1 MGIKRNKIYAAM
13 IGLLAAVA
21 PTSAWANKNAEVS
34 RSLEIY
40 STLLRELDMF
50 YVDSFSVEKTVETGI
65 DAMLN
70 KIDPYTMY
78 IPEREMEDLK
88 FMTTGVYAGVGSV
101 ISQRDSLVIIQE
113 VYEDSPSHKYGLKA
127 GDILVSVDGENV
139 VGSTTSDVSKKLRG
153 VAGTPV
159 KVVVKRG
166 EAQREITLNIVRDNI
181 TVSSLPIAKNIG
193 NNVGYI
199 LLTGFTTGTAD
210 LFKTELKKLKQSGIN
225 SLIIDLRSNPGGILS
240 EAVDIVGCFVEKGTK
255 VVYTK
260 SKVKEWDET
269 FSTTKDPVDLDIP
282 IVVMV
287 NSESASAAEIV
298 SGALQ
303 DLDRAVIMGE
313 RTFGKGLVQTSRNL
327 PFGGSLKLTIS
338 KYHIPSGRCIQ
349 AIDYARTRENGKKFV
364 IPDSLT
370 HEFTTKNGRIVKDG
384 CGVMPDTV
392 YSGDSVPAPIVYH
405 LYSKNIIFDYC
416 TKWADS
422 HPTIP
427 AVADFVFTDWQD
439 FKDFVVKKDFSY
451 KTEKE
456 KLFDALVE
464 RAKKDS
470 TYEAAKP
477 QYDALQMALFRCQDE
492 ELDKNKSEIIQL
504 ISTDLA
510 QRYYYQKGAA
520 EESLKYCKETKT
532 AVGIL
537 RDRKAYNA
545 ILTNVKSSKK

>member
-1 MGIKRNKIYAAM
+1 MGLKRNIYAAM
-13 IGLLAAVA
+13 VGLLAAVS
-21 PTSAWANKNAEVS
+21 PTSVLANKNAEVS
-34 RSLEIY
+34 RNLEIY

-50 YVDSFSVEKTVETGI
+50 YVDTFSVEKTVETGI

-78 IPEREMEDLK
+78 IPEREIDDLK
-88 FMTTGVYAGVGSV
+88 FMTTGTYAGVGSV

-113 VYEDSPSHKYGLKA
+113 VYENSPSHRYGLKA
-127 GDILVSVDGENV
+127 GDVILSVDGEKA

-153 VAGTPV
+153 VAGTSV
-159 KVVVKRG
+159 KVVVKRADK
-166 EAQREITLNIVRDNI
+166 EVTLNIVRDNI
-181 TVSSLPIAKNIG
+181 TISSVNLAKNIG
-193 NNVGYI
+193 DNIGYI
-199 LLTGFTTGTAD
+199 HLTGFTTGTAD
-210 LFKTELKKLKQSGIN
+210 QFKTELKRLKQSGIKG
-225 SLIIDLRSNPGGILS
+225 LIIDLRSNPGGILS

-287 NSESASAAEIV
+287 NGESASAAEIV

-303 DLDRAVIMGE
+303 DLDRAVILGE
-313 RTFGKGLVQTSRNL
+313 RTYGKGLVQTSRSL

-349 AIDYARTRENGKKFV
+349 AIDYARTREQGKKFV

-370 HEFTTKNGRIVKDG
+370 HEFKTKKGRIVKDG

-392 YSGDSVPAPIVYH
+392 YTGDSIPAQIVYQ
-405 LYSKNIIFDYC
+405 LFVKNIIFDYC
-416 TKWADS
+416 TKWAS
-422 HPTIP
+422 EHPTIP
-427 AVADFVFTDWQD
+427 SVSEFKFTDWQD
-439 FKDFVVKKDFSY
+439 FKNFVVSKDFSY
-451 KTEKE
+451 KTDKE

-464 RAKKDS
+464 KAKKDS
-470 TYEAAKP
+470 TYEAAKQ

-492 ELDKNKSEIIQL
+492 ELDNNKEEIIRL

-510 QRYYYQKGAA
+510 QRYYFQKGAS
-520 EESLKYCKETKT
+520 EENLKYDKETKR
-532 AVGIL
+532 ASDIL
-537 RDRKAYNA
+537 RDRKAYDS
-545 ILTNVKSSKK
+545 ILSTSKKSSK

>member
-21 PTSAWANKNAEVS
+21 PTSVMANKNAEVS
-34 RSLEIY
+34 RNLEIY

-50 YVDSFSVEKTVETGI
+50 YVDTFSVEKTVETGI
-65 DAMLN
+65 NAMLN

-78 IPEREMEDLK
+78 IPEREMDDLK
-88 FMTTGVYAGVGSV
+88 FMTTGTYAGVGSV
-101 ISQRDSLVIIQE
+101 ISQRDSLVMIQE
-113 VYEDSPSHKYGLKA
+113 VYENSPSHKYGLKA
-127 GDILVSVDGENV
+127 GDVLLRVDGEKV
-139 VGSTTSDVSKKLRG
+139 IGSTTSDVSKKLRG
-153 VAGTPV
+153 VAGTSV

-166 EAQREITLNIVRDNI
+166 DKEVTLNIVRDNI
-181 TVSSLPIAKNIG
+181 TISSLNLAKNIG
-193 NNVGYI
+193 DNIGYI
-199 LLTGFTTGTAD
+199 HLTGFTTGTAD
-210 LFKTELKKLKQSGIN
+210 LFKTELKKLKQSGIQG
-225 SLIIDLRSNPGGILS
+225 LIIDLRSNPGGILS

-260 SKVKEWDET
+260 SKIKEWDET
-269 FSTTKDPVDLDIP
+269 FSTTKDPVDLDMP

-287 NSESASAAEIV
+287 NGESASAAEIV

-303 DLDRAVIMGE
+303 DLDRAVILGE
-313 RTFGKGLVQTSRNL
+313 RTYGKGLVQTSRSL

-370 HEFTTKNGRIVKDG
+370 HEFKTKNGRIVKDG

-392 YSGDSVPAPIVYH
+392 YTGDSVPAQIVYQ
-405 LYSKNIIFDYC
+405 LYVKNIIFDYC
-416 TKWADS
+416 TKWAAE

-427 AVADFVFTDWQD
+427 SVSEFKFTDWQD
-439 FKDFVVKKDFSY
+439 FKNFVVSKDFSY
-451 KTEKE
+451 KTDKE

-464 RAKKDS
+464 KAKKDS
-470 TYEAAKP
+470 TYEAAKQ

-492 ELDKNKSEIIQL
+492 ELDKNKDEIIQL

-510 QRYYYQKGAA
+510 QRYYFQKGAS
-520 EESLKYCKETKT
+520 EENLKYDKETKR
-532 AVGIL
+532 ASDIL
-537 RDRKAYNA
+537 RNKNVYNA
-545 ILTNVKSSKK
+545 ILSTSKKSDK

>member
-1 MGIKRNKIYAAM
+1 M

-21 PTSAWANKNAEVS
+21 PTSVLANKNAEVS
-34 RSLEIY
+34 RNLEIY

-50 YVDSFSVEKTVETGI
+50 YVDTFSIEKTVETGI

-78 IPEREMEDLK
+78 IPEREMDDLK
-88 FMTTGVYAGVGSV
+88 FMTTGTYAGVGSV
-101 ISQRDSLVIIQE
+101 ISQRDSFVMIQE
-113 VYEDSPSHKYGLKA
+113 VYENSPSHKYGLKA
-127 GDILVSVDGENV
+127 GDVLLSVDGEKA

-166 EAQREITLNIVRDNI
+166 DKEVTLNIVRDNI
-181 TVSSLPIAKNIG
+181 TISSVNLAKNIG
-193 NNVGYI
+193 DNIGYI
-199 LLTGFTTGTAD
+199 HLTGFTTGTAD
-210 LFKTELKKLKQSGIN
+210 LFKTELKRLKQSGIQG
-225 SLIIDLRSNPGGILS
+225 LIIDLRSNPGGILS

-260 SKVKEWDET
+260 SKIKEWDET
-269 FSTTKDPVDLDIP
+269 FSTTKDPVDLEIP

-287 NSESASAAEIV
+287 NGESASAAEIV

-303 DLDRAVIMGE
+303 DLDRAVILGE
-313 RTFGKGLVQTSRNL
+313 RTYGKGLVQTSRSL

-349 AIDYARTRENGKKFV
+349 AIDYARTREQGKKFV

-370 HEFTTKNGRIVKDG
+370 HEFKTKNGRIVKDG

-392 YSGDSVPAPIVYH
+392 YTGDSIPAQIVYQ
-405 LYSKNIIFDYC
+405 LFVKNIIFDYC
-416 TKWADS
+416 TKWAS
-422 HPTIP
+422 EHPTIP
-427 AVADFVFTDWQD
+427 SVSEFKFTDWQD
-439 FKDFVVKKDFSY
+439 FKNFVVSKDFSY
-451 KTEKE
+451 KTDKE

-464 RAKKDS
+464 KAKKDS
-470 TYEAAKP
+470 TYEAAKQ

-492 ELDKNKSEIIQL
+492 ELDNNKDEIVRL

-510 QRYYYQKGAA
+510 QRYYFQKGAS
-520 EESLKYCKETKT
+520 EENLKYDKETKR
-532 AVGIL
+532 ASDIL
-537 RDRKAYNA
+537 RDRKAYDS
-545 ILTNVKSSKK
+545 ILSTSKKSSK

>member
-1 MGIKRNKIYAAM
+1 MGIKRNKIFAAM

-21 PTSAWANKNAEVS
+21 PTSVMANKNAEVS
-34 RSLEIY
+34 RNLEIY

-50 YVDSFSVEKTVETGI
+50 YVDTFSVEKTVETGI
-65 DAMLN
+65 NAMLN

-78 IPEREMEDLK
+78 IPEREMDDLK
-88 FMTTGVYAGVGSV
+88 FMTTGTYAGVGSV
-101 ISQRDSLVIIQE
+101 ISQRDSLVMIQE
-113 VYEDSPSHKYGLKA
+113 VYENSPSHKYGLKA
-127 GDILVSVDGENV
+127 GDVLLSVDGEKV
-139 VGSTTSDVSKKLRG
+139 IGSTTSDVSKKLRG
-153 VAGTPV
+153 VAGTSV

-166 EAQREITLNIVRDNI
+166 DKEVTLNIVRDNI
-181 TVSSLPIAKNIG
+181 TISSLNLAKNIG
-193 NNVGYI
+193 DNIGYI
-199 LLTGFTTGTAD
+199 HLTGFTTGTAD
-210 LFKTELKKLKQSGIN
+210 LFKTELKKLKQSGIQG
-225 SLIIDLRSNPGGILS
+225 LIIDLRSNPGGILS

-260 SKVKEWDET
+260 SKIKEWDET
-269 FSTTKDPVDLDIP
+269 FSTTKDPVDLDMP

-287 NSESASAAEIV
+287 NGESASAAEIV

-303 DLDRAVIMGE
+303 DLDRAVILGE
-313 RTFGKGLVQTSRNL
+313 RTYGKGLVQTSRSL

-370 HEFTTKNGRIVKDG
+370 HEFKTKNGRIVKDG

-392 YSGDSVPAPIVYH
+392 YTGDSVPAQIVYQ
-405 LYSKNIIFDYC
+405 LYVKNIIFDYC
-416 TKWADS
+416 TKWAAE

-427 AVADFVFTDWQD
+427 SVQDFKFTDWQD
-439 FKDFVVKKDFSY
+439 FKNFVVSKDFSY

-464 RAKKDS
+464 KAKKDS
-470 TYEAAKP
+470 TYEAAKQ

-492 ELDKNKSEIIQL
+492 ELDKNKDEIIQL

-510 QRYYYQKGAA
+510 QRYYFQKGAS
-520 EESLKYCKETKT
+520 EESLKYDKETKR
-532 AVGIL
+532 ASDIL
-537 RDRKAYNA
+537 RNKNVYKA
-545 ILTNVKSSKK
+545 ILSTSKKSDK

>member
-21 PTSAWANKNAEVS
+21 PTSVMANKNAEVS
-34 RSLEIY
+34 RNLEIY

-50 YVDSFSVEKTVETGI
+50 YVDTFSVEKTVETGI
-65 DAMLN
+65 NAMLN

-78 IPEREMEDLK
+78 IPEREMDDLK
-88 FMTTGVYAGVGSV
+88 FMTTGTYAGVGSV
-101 ISQRDSLVIIQE
+101 ISQRDSLVMIQE
-113 VYEDSPSHKYGLKA
+113 VYENSPSHKYGLKA
-127 GDILVSVDGENV
+127 GDVLLRVDGEKV
-139 VGSTTSDVSKKLRG
+139 IGSTTSDVSKKLRG
-153 VAGTPV
+153 VAGTSV

-166 EAQREITLNIVRDNI
+166 DKEVTLNIVRDNI
-181 TVSSLPIAKNIG
+181 TISSLNLAKNIG
-193 NNVGYI
+193 DNIGYI
-199 LLTGFTTGTAD
+199 HLTGFTTGTAD
-210 LFKTELKKLKQSGIN
+210 LFKTELKKLKQSGIQG
-225 SLIIDLRSNPGGILS
+225 LIIDLRSNPGGILS

-260 SKVKEWDET
+260 SKIKEWDET
-269 FSTTKDPVDLDIP
+269 FSTTKDPVDLDMP

-287 NSESASAAEIV
+287 NGESASAAEIV

-303 DLDRAVIMGE
+303 DLDRAVILGE
-313 RTFGKGLVQTSRNL
+313 RTYGKGLVQTSRSL

-370 HEFTTKNGRIVKDG
+370 HEFKTKNGRIVKDG

-392 YSGDSVPAPIVYH
+392 YTGDSVPAQIVYQ
-405 LYSKNIIFDYC
+405 LYVKNIIFDYC
-416 TKWADS
+416 TKWAAE

-427 AVADFVFTDWQD
+427 SVQDFKFTDWQD
-439 FKDFVVKKDFSY
+439 FKNFVVSKDFSY
-451 KTEKE
+451 KTDKE

-464 RAKKDS
+464 KAKKDS
-470 TYEAAKP
+470 TYEAAKQ

-492 ELDKNKSEIIQL
+492 ELDKNKDEIIQL

-510 QRYYYQKGAA
+510 QRYYFQKGAS
-520 EESLKYCKETKT
+520 EENLKYDKETKR
-532 AVGIL
+532 ASDIL
-537 RDRKAYNA
+537 RNKNVYNA
-545 ILTNVKSSKK
+545 ILSTSKKNDK

>member
-13 IGLLAAVA
+13 IGLLVAVA
-21 PTSAWANKNAEVS
+21 PTSVMANKNAEVS
-34 RSLEIY
+34 RNLEIY

-50 YVDSFSVEKTVETGI
+50 YVDTFSVEKTVETGI
-65 DAMLN
+65 NAMLN

-78 IPEREMEDLK
+78 IPEREMDDLK
-88 FMTTGVYAGVGSV
+88 FMTTGTYAGVGSV
-101 ISQRDSLVIIQE
+101 ISQRDSLVMIQE
-113 VYEDSPSHKYGLKA
+113 VYENSPSHKYGLKA
-127 GDILVSVDGENV
+127 GDVLLSVDGEKV
-139 VGSTTSDVSKKLRG
+139 IGSTTSDVSKKLRG
-153 VAGTPV
+153 VAGTSV

-166 EAQREITLNIVRDNI
+166 DKEVTLNIVRDNI
-181 TVSSLPIAKNIG
+181 TISSLNLAKNIG
-193 NNVGYI
+193 DNIGYI
-199 LLTGFTTGTAD
+199 HLTGFTTGTAD
-210 LFKTELKKLKQSGIN
+210 LFKTELKKLKQSGIQG
-225 SLIIDLRSNPGGILS
+225 LIIDLRSNPGGILS

-260 SKVKEWDET
+260 SKIKEWDET
-269 FSTTKDPVDLDIP
+269 FSTTKDPVDLDMP

-287 NSESASAAEIV
+287 NGESASAAEIV

-303 DLDRAVIMGE
+303 DLDRAVILGE
-313 RTFGKGLVQTSRNL
+313 RTYGKGLVQTSRSL

-370 HEFTTKNGRIVKDG
+370 HEFKTKNGRIVKDG

-392 YSGDSVPAPIVYH
+392 YTGDSVPAQIVYQ
-405 LYSKNIIFDYC
+405 LYVKNIIFDYC
-416 TKWADS
+416 TKWAAE

-427 AVADFVFTDWQD
+427 SVQDFKFTDWQD
-439 FKDFVVKKDFSY
+439 FKNFVVSKDFSY

-464 RAKKDS
+464 KAKKDS
-470 TYEAAKP
+470 TYEAAKQ

-492 ELDKNKSEIIQL
+492 ELDKNKDEIIQL

-510 QRYYYQKGAA
+510 QRYYYQKGAS
-520 EESLKYCKETKT
+520 EESLKYDKETKR
-532 AVGIL
+532 ASDIL
-537 RDRKAYNA
+537 RNKNVYNA
-545 ILTNVKSSKK
+545 ILSTSKKSDK

>member
-21 PTSAWANKNAEVS
+21 PTSVMANKNAEVS
-34 RSLEIY
+34 RNLEIY

-50 YVDSFSVEKTVETGI
+50 YVDTFSVEKTVETGI
-65 DAMLN
+65 NAMLN

-78 IPEREMEDLK
+78 IPEREMDDLK
-88 FMTTGVYAGVGSV
+88 FMTTGTYAGVGSV
-101 ISQRDSLVIIQE
+101 ISQRDSLVMIQE
-113 VYEDSPSHKYGLKA
+113 VYENSPSHKYGLKA
-127 GDILVSVDGENV
+127 GDVLLSVDGEKV
-139 VGSTTSDVSKKLRG
+139 IGSTTSDVSKKLRG
-153 VAGTPV
+153 VAGTSV

-166 EAQREITLNIVRDNI
+166 DKEVTLNIVRDNI
-181 TVSSLPIAKNIG
+181 TISSLNLAKNIG
-193 NNVGYI
+193 DNIGYI
-199 LLTGFTTGTAD
+199 HLTGFTTGTAD
-210 LFKTELKKLKQSGIN
+210 LFKTELKKLKQSGIQG
-225 SLIIDLRSNPGGILS
+225 LIIDLRSNPGGILS

-260 SKVKEWDET
+260 SKIKEWDET
-269 FSTTKDPVDLDIP
+269 FSTTKDPVDLDMP

-287 NSESASAAEIV
+287 NGESASAAEIV

-303 DLDRAVIMGE
+303 DLDRAVILGE
-313 RTFGKGLVQTSRNL
+313 RTYGKGLVQTSRSL

-370 HEFTTKNGRIVKDG
+370 HEFKTKNGRIVKDG

-392 YSGDSVPAPIVYH
+392 YTGDSVPAQIVYQ
-405 LYSKNIIFDYC
+405 LYAKNIIFDYC
-416 TKWADS
+416 TKWAAE

-427 AVADFVFTDWQD
+427 SVQDFKFTDWQD
-439 FKDFVVKKDFSY
+439 FKNFVVSKDFSY

-464 RAKKDS
+464 KAKKDS
-470 TYEAAKP
+470 TYEAAKQ

-492 ELDKNKSEIIQL
+492 ELDKNKDEIIQL

-510 QRYYYQKGAA
+510 QRYYFQKGAS
-520 EESLKYCKETKT
+520 EESLKYDKETKR
-532 AVGIL
+532 ASDIL
-537 RDRKAYNA
+537 RNKNVYNA
-545 ILTNVKSSKK
+545 ILSTSKKSDK

>member
-1 MGIKRNKIYAAM
+1 MGLKRNIYAAM
-13 IGLLAAVA
+13 VGLLAAVS
-21 PTSAWANKNAEVS
+21 PTSVLANKNAEVS
-34 RSLEIY
+34 RNLEIY

-50 YVDSFSVEKTVETGI
+50 YVDTFSVEKTVETGI

-78 IPEREMEDLK
+78 IPEREMDDLK
-88 FMTTGVYAGVGSV
+88 FMTTGTYAGVGSV

-113 VYEDSPSHKYGLKA
+113 VYENSPSHKYGLKA
-127 GDILVSVDGENV
+127 GDVILSVDGEKA

-153 VAGTPV
+153 VAGTSV
-159 KVVVKRG
+159 KVVVKRADK
-166 EAQREITLNIVRDNI
+166 EVTLNIVRDNI
-181 TVSSLPIAKNIG
+181 TISSVNLAKNIG
-193 NNVGYI
+193 DNIGYI
-199 LLTGFTTGTAD
+199 HLTGFTTGTAD
-210 LFKTELKKLKQSGIN
+210 QFKTELKRLKQSGIKG
-225 SLIIDLRSNPGGILS
+225 LIIDLRSNPGGILS

-287 NSESASAAEIV
+287 NGESASAAEIV

-303 DLDRAVIMGE
+303 DLDRAVILGE
-313 RTFGKGLVQTSRNL
+313 RTYGKGLVQTSRSL

-349 AIDYARTRENGKKFV
+349 AIDYARTREQGKKFV
-364 IPDSLT
+364 ITDSLT
-370 HEFTTKNGRIVKDG
+370 HEFKTKKGRIVKDG

-392 YSGDSVPAPIVYH
+392 YTGDSIPAQIVYQ
-405 LYSKNIIFDYC
+405 LFVKNIIFDYC
-416 TKWADS
+416 TKWAS
-422 HPTIP
+422 EHPTIP
-427 AVADFVFTDWQD
+427 SVSEFKFTDWQD
-439 FKDFVVKKDFSY
+439 FKNFVVSKDFSY
-451 KTEKE
+451 KTDKE

-464 RAKKDS
+464 KAKKDS
-470 TYEAAKP
+470 TYEAAKQ

-492 ELDKNKSEIIQL
+492 ELDNNKEEIIRL

-510 QRYYYQKGAA
+510 QRYYFQKGAS
-520 EESLKYCKETKT
+520 EENLKYDKETKR
-532 AVGIL
+532 ASDIL
-537 RDRKAYNA
+537 RDRKAYDS
-545 ILTNVKSSKK
+545 ILSTSKKSSK

>member
-21 PTSAWANKNAEVS
+21 PTSVMANKNAEVS
-34 RSLEIY
+34 RNLEIY

-50 YVDSFSVEKTVETGI
+50 YVDTFSVEKTVETGI
-65 DAMLN
+65 NAMLN

-78 IPEREMEDLK
+78 IPEREMDDLK
-88 FMTTGVYAGVGSV
+88 FMTTGTYAGVGSV
-101 ISQRDSLVIIQE
+101 ISQRDSLVMIQE
-113 VYEDSPSHKYGLKA
+113 VYENSPSHKYGLKA
-127 GDILVSVDGENV
+127 GDVLLSVDGEKV
-139 VGSTTSDVSKKLRG
+139 IGSTTSDVSKKLRG
-153 VAGTPV
+153 VAGTSV

-166 EAQREITLNIVRDNI
+166 DKEVTLNIVRDNI
-181 TVSSLPIAKNIG
+181 TISSLNLAKNIG
-193 NNVGYI
+193 DNIGYI
-199 LLTGFTTGTAD
+199 HLTGFTTGTAD
-210 LFKTELKKLKQSGIN
+210 LFKTELKKLKQSGIQG
-225 SLIIDLRSNPGGILS
+225 LIIDLRSNPGGILS

-260 SKVKEWDET
+260 SKIKEWDET
-269 FSTTKDPVDLDIP
+269 FSTTKDPVDLDMP

-287 NSESASAAEIV
+287 NGESASAAEIV

-303 DLDRAVIMGE
+303 DLDRAVILGE
-313 RTFGKGLVQTSRNL
+313 RTYGKGLVQTSRSL

-370 HEFTTKNGRIVKDG
+370 HEFKTKNGRIVKDG

-392 YSGDSVPAPIVYH
+392 YTGDSVPAQIVYQ
-405 LYSKNIIFDYC
+405 LYVKNIIFDYC
-416 TKWADS
+416 TKWAAE
-422 HPTIP
+422 HPTMP
-427 AVADFVFTDWQD
+427 SVPEFKFADWQD
-439 FKDFVVKKDFSY
+439 FKNFVVSKDFSY
-451 KTEKE
+451 KTDKE

-464 RAKKDS
+464 KAKKDS
-470 TYEAAKP
+470 TYEAAKQ

-492 ELDKNKSEIIQL
+492 ELDKNKDEIIQL

-510 QRYYYQKGAA
+510 QRYYFQKGAS
-520 EESLKYCKETKT
+520 EESLKYDKETKR
-532 AVGIL
+532 ASDIL
-537 RDRKAYNA
+537 RNKNVYKA
-545 ILTNVKSSKK
+545 ILSTSKKSDK

>member
-21 PTSAWANKNAEVS
+21 PTSVMANKNAEVS
-34 RSLEIY
+34 RNLEIY

-50 YVDSFSVEKTVETGI
+50 YVDTFSVEKTVETGI
-65 DAMLN
+65 NAMLN

-78 IPEREMEDLK
+78 IPEREMDDLK
-88 FMTTGVYAGVGSV
+88 FMTTGTYAGVGSV
-101 ISQRDSLVIIQE
+101 ISQRDSLVMIQE
-113 VYEDSPSHKYGLKA
+113 VYENSPSHKYGLKA
-127 GDILVSVDGENV
+127 GDVLLSVDGEKV
-139 VGSTTSDVSKKLRG
+139 IGSTTSDVSKKLRG
-153 VAGTPV
+153 VAGTSV

-166 EAQREITLNIVRDNI
+166 DKEETLNIVRDNI
-181 TVSSLPIAKNIG
+181 TISSLNLAKNIG
-193 NNVGYI
+193 ENIGYI
-199 LLTGFTTGTAD
+199 HLTGFTTGTAD
-210 LFKTELKKLKQSGIN
+210 LFKTELKKLKQSGIQG
-225 SLIIDLRSNPGGILS
+225 LIIDLRSNPGGILS

-260 SKVKEWDET
+260 SKIKEWDET
-269 FSTTKDPVDLDIP
+269 FSTTKDPVDLDMP

-287 NSESASAAEIV
+287 NGESASAAEIV

-303 DLDRAVIMGE
+303 DLDRAVILGE
-313 RTFGKGLVQTSRNL
+313 RTYGKGLVQTSRSL

-370 HEFTTKNGRIVKDG
+370 HEFKTKNGRIVKDG

-392 YSGDSVPAPIVYH
+392 YTGDSVPAQIVYQ
-405 LYSKNIIFDYC
+405 LYVKNIIFDYC
-416 TKWADS
+416 TKWAAE

-427 AVADFVFTDWQD
+427 SVQDFKFTDWQD
-439 FKDFVVKKDFSY
+439 FKNFVVSKDFSY

-464 RAKKDS
+464 KAKKDS
-470 TYEAAKP
+470 TYEAAKQ

-492 ELDKNKSEIIQL
+492 ELDKNKDEIIQL

-510 QRYYYQKGAA
+510 QRYYFQKGAS
-520 EESLKYCKETKT
+520 EENLKYDKETKR
-532 AVGIL
+532 ASDIL
-537 RDRKAYNA
+537 RNKNVYNA
-545 ILTNVKSSKK
+545 ILSTSKKSDK

>member
-21 PTSAWANKNAEVS
+21 PTSVMANKNAEVS
-34 RSLEIY
+34 RNLEIY

-50 YVDSFSVEKTVETGI
+50 YVDTFSVEKTVETGI
-65 DAMLN
+65 NAMLN

-78 IPEREMEDLK
+78 IPEREMDDLK
-88 FMTTGVYAGVGSV
+88 FMTTGTYAGVGSV

-113 VYEDSPSHKYGLKA
+113 VYENSPSHKYGLKA
-127 GDILVSVDGENV
+127 GDVILSVDGEKAI
-139 VGSTTSDVSKKLRG
+139 GSTTSDVSKKLRG

-159 KVVVKRG
+159 KVVVKRADK
-166 EAQREITLNIVRDNI
+166 EVTLNIVRDNI
-181 TVSSLPIAKNIG
+181 TISSVNLAKKIG
-193 NNVGYI
+193 EDIGYI
-199 LLTGFTTGTAD
+199 HLTGFTTGTAD
-210 LFKTELKKLKQSGIN
+210 IFKTELKRLKQSGIKG
-225 SLIIDLRSNPGGILS
+225 LIIDLRSNPGGILS

-269 FSTTKDPVDLDIP
+269 FSTTKDPVDLEIP

-287 NSESASAAEIV
+287 NGESASAAEIV

-303 DLDRAVIMGE
+303 DLDRAVILGE
-313 RTFGKGLVQTSRNL
+313 RTYGKGLVQTSRSL

-349 AIDYARTRENGKKFV
+349 AIDYARTREEGKKFV

-370 HEFTTKNGRIVKDG
+370 HEFKTKNGRIVKDG

-392 YSGDSVPAPIVYH
+392 YTGDSVPAQIVYQ
-405 LYSKNIIFDYC
+405 LYVKNIVFDYC
-416 TKWADS
+416 TKWAS
-422 HPTIP
+422 EHPTIP
-427 AVADFVFTDWQD
+427 SIQDFKFTDWQD
-439 FKDFVVKKDFSY
+439 FKNFVVSKDFSY

-464 RAKKDS
+464 KAKKDS
-470 TYEAAKP
+470 TYEAAKQ

-492 ELDKNKSEIIQL
+492 ELDKNKEDIIRL

-510 QRYYYQKGAA
+510 QRYYFQKGAS
-520 EESLKYCKETKT
+520 EENLKYDKETKR
-532 AVGIL
+532 ASDIL
-537 RDRKAYNA
+537 RDRKAYDS
-545 ILTNVKSSKK
+545 ILSTPKKSSK

>member
-21 PTSAWANKNAEVS
+21 PTSVMANKNAEVS
-34 RSLEIY
+34 RNLEIY

-50 YVDSFSVEKTVETGI
+50 YVDTFSVEKTVETGI
-65 DAMLN
+65 NAMLN

-78 IPEREMEDLK
+78 IPEREMDDLK
-88 FMTTGVYAGVGSV
+88 FMTTGTYAGVGSV
-101 ISQRDSLVIIQE
+101 ISQRDSLVMIQE
-113 VYEDSPSHKYGLKA
+113 VYENSPSHKYGLKA
-127 GDILVSVDGENV
+127 GDVLLSVDGEKV
-139 VGSTTSDVSKKLRG
+139 IGSTTSDVSKKLRG
-153 VAGTPV
+153 VAGTSV

-166 EAQREITLNIVRDNI
+166 DKEVTLNIVRDNI
-181 TVSSLPIAKNIG
+181 TISSLNLAKNIG
-193 NNVGYI
+193 DNIGYI
-199 LLTGFTTGTAD
+199 HLTGFTTGTAD
-210 LFKTELKKLKQSGIN
+210 LFKTELKKLKQSGIQG
-225 SLIIDLRSNPGGILS
+225 LIIDLRSNPGGILS

-260 SKVKEWDET
+260 SKIKEWDET
-269 FSTTKDPVDLDIP
+269 FSTTKDPVDLDMP

-287 NSESASAAEIV
+287 NGESASAAEIV

-303 DLDRAVIMGE
+303 DLDRAVILGE
-313 RTFGKGLVQTSRNL
+313 RTYGKGLVQTSRSL

-370 HEFTTKNGRIVKDG
+370 HEFKTKNGRIVKDG

-392 YSGDSVPAPIVYH
+392 YTGDSVPAQIVYQ
-405 LYSKNIIFDYC
+405 LYAKNIIFDYC
-416 TKWADS
+416 TKWAAE

-427 AVADFVFTDWQD
+427 SVQDFKFTDWQD
-439 FKDFVVKKDFSY
+439 FKNFVVSKDFSY

-464 RAKKDS
+464 KAKKDS
-470 TYEAAKP
+470 TYEAAKQ

-492 ELDKNKSEIIQL
+492 ELDKNKDEIIQL

-510 QRYYYQKGAA
+510 QRYYFQKGAS
-520 EESLKYCKETKT
+520 EESLKYDKETKR
-532 AVGIL
+532 ASDIL
-537 RDRKAYNA
+537 RNKNVYNA
-545 ILTNVKSSKK
+545 ILSTFKKSDK

>member
-1 MGIKRNKIYAAM
+1 M

-21 PTSAWANKNAEVS
+21 PTSVMANKNAEVS
-34 RSLEIY
+34 RNLEIY

-50 YVDSFSVEKTVETGI
+50 YVDTFSVEKTVETGI
-65 DAMLN
+65 NAMLN

-78 IPEREMEDLK
+78 IPEREMDDLK
-88 FMTTGVYAGVGSV
+88 FMTTGTYAGVGSV
-101 ISQRDSLVIIQE
+101 ISQRDSLVMIQE
-113 VYEDSPSHKYGLKA
+113 VYENSPSHKYGLKA
-127 GDILVSVDGENV
+127 GDVLLRVDGEKV
-139 VGSTTSDVSKKLRG
+139 IGSTTSDVSKKLRG
-153 VAGTPV
+153 VAGTSV

-166 EAQREITLNIVRDNI
+166 DKEVTLNIVRDNI
-181 TVSSLPIAKNIG
+181 TISSLNLAKNIG
-193 NNVGYI
+193 DNIGYI
-199 LLTGFTTGTAD
+199 HLTGFTTGTAD
-210 LFKTELKKLKQSGIN
+210 LFKTELKKLKQSGIQG
-225 SLIIDLRSNPGGILS
+225 LIIDLRSNPGGILS

-260 SKVKEWDET
+260 SKIKEWDET
-269 FSTTKDPVDLDIP
+269 FSTTKDPVDLDMP

-287 NSESASAAEIV
+287 NGESASAAEIV

-303 DLDRAVIMGE
+303 DLDRAVILGE
-313 RTFGKGLVQTSRNL
+313 RTYGKGLVQTSRSL

-370 HEFTTKNGRIVKDG
+370 HEFKTKNGRIVKDG

-392 YSGDSVPAPIVYH
+392 YTGDSVPAQIVYQ
-405 LYSKNIIFDYC
+405 LYVKNIIFDYC
-416 TKWADS
+416 TKWAAE

-427 AVADFVFTDWQD
+427 SVQDFKFTDWQD
-439 FKDFVVKKDFSY
+439 FKNFVVSKDFSY

-464 RAKKDS
+464 KAKKDS
-470 TYEAAKP
+470 TYEAAKQ

-492 ELDKNKSEIIQL
+492 ELDKNKDEIIQL

-510 QRYYYQKGAA
+510 QRYYFQKGAS
-520 EESLKYCKETKT
+520 EENLKYDKETKR
-532 AVGIL
+532 ASDIL
-537 RDRKAYNA
+537 RNKNVYNA
-545 ILTNVKSSKK
+545 ILSTSKKSDK

>member
-21 PTSAWANKNAEVS
+21 PTSVMANKNAEVS
-34 RSLEIY
+34 RNLEIY

-50 YVDSFSVEKTVETGI
+50 YVDTFSVEKTVETGI
-65 DAMLN
+65 NAMLN

-78 IPEREMEDLK
+78 IPEREMDDLK
-88 FMTTGVYAGVGSV
+88 FMTTGTYAGVGSV
-101 ISQRDSLVIIQE
+101 ISQRDSLVMIQE
-113 VYEDSPSHKYGLKA
+113 VYENSPSHKYGLKA
-127 GDILVSVDGENV
+127 GDVLLSVDGEKV
-139 VGSTTSDVSKKLRG
+139 IGSTTSDVSKKLRG
-153 VAGTPV
+153 VAGTSV

-166 EAQREITLNIVRDNI
+166 DKEVTLNIVRDNI
-181 TVSSLPIAKNIG
+181 TISSLNLAKNIG
-193 NNVGYI
+193 DNIGYI
-199 LLTGFTTGTAD
+199 HLTGFTTGTAD
-210 LFKTELKKLKQSGIN
+210 LFKTELKKLKQSGIQG
-225 SLIIDLRSNPGGILS
+225 LIIDLRSNPGGILS

-260 SKVKEWDET
+260 SKIKEWDET
-269 FSTTKDPVDLDIP
+269 FSTTKDPVDLDMP

-287 NSESASAAEIV
+287 NGESASAAEIV

-303 DLDRAVIMGE
+303 DLDRAVILGE
-313 RTFGKGLVQTSRNL
+313 RTYGKGLVQTSRSL

-370 HEFTTKNGRIVKDG
+370 HEFKTKNGRIVKDG

-392 YSGDSVPAPIVYH
+392 YTGDSVPAQIVYQ
-405 LYSKNIIFDYC
+405 LYVKNIIFDYC
-416 TKWADS
+416 TKWAAE

-427 AVADFVFTDWQD
+427 SVQDFKFTDWQD
-439 FKDFVVKKDFSY
+439 FKNFVVSKDFSY

-464 RAKKDS
+464 KAKKDS
-470 TYEAAKP
+470 TYEAAKQ

-492 ELDKNKSEIIQL
+492 ELDKNKDEIIQL

-510 QRYYYQKGAA
+510 QRYYYQKGAS
-520 EESLKYCKETKT
+520 EESLKYDKETKR
-532 AVGIL
+532 ASDIL
-537 RDRKAYNA
+537 RNKNVYNA
-545 ILTNVKSSKK
+545 ILSTSKKSDK

>member
-1 MGIKRNKIYAAM
+1 MGLKRNIYAAM
-13 IGLLAAVA
+13 VGLLAAVA
-21 PTSAWANKNAEVS
+21 PTSALANKNAEVS
-34 RSLEIY
+34 RNLEIY

-50 YVDSFSVEKTVETGI
+50 YVDTFSVEKTVETGI

-78 IPEREMEDLK
+78 IPEREMDDLK
-88 FMTTGVYAGVGSV
+88 FMTTGTYAGVGSV
-101 ISQRDSLVIIQE
+101 ISQRDSFVVIQE
-113 VYEDSPSHKYGLKA
+113 VYENSPSHKYGLKA
-127 GDILVSVDGENV
+127 GDVILSVDGEKA

-153 VAGTPV
+153 VAGTSV
-159 KVVVKRG
+159 KVVVKRADK
-166 EAQREITLNIVRDNI
+166 EVTLNIVRDNI
-181 TVSSLPIAKNIG
+181 TISSVNLAKNIG
-193 NNVGYI
+193 DNIGYI
-199 LLTGFTTGTAD
+199 HLTGFTTGTAD
-210 LFKTELKKLKQSGIN
+210 QFKTELKRLKQSGIKG
-225 SLIIDLRSNPGGILS
+225 LIIDLRSNPGGILS

-287 NSESASAAEIV
+287 NGESASAAEIV

-303 DLDRAVIMGE
+303 DLDRAVILGE
-313 RTFGKGLVQTSRNL
+313 RTYGKGLVQTSRSL

-349 AIDYARTRENGKKFV
+349 AIDYARTREQGKKFV

-370 HEFTTKNGRIVKDG
+370 HEFKTKKGRIVKDG

-392 YSGDSVPAPIVYH
+392 YTGDSIPAQIVYQ
-405 LYSKNIIFDYC
+405 LFVKNIIFDYC
-416 TKWADS
+416 TKWAS
-422 HPTIP
+422 EHPTIP
-427 AVADFVFTDWQD
+427 SIQDFKFTDWQD
-439 FKDFVVKKDFSY
+439 FKNFVVSKDFSY
-451 KTEKE
+451 KTDKE

-464 RAKKDS
+464 KAKKDS
-470 TYEAAKP
+470 TYEAAKQ

-492 ELDKNKSEIIQL
+492 ELDNNKEEIIRL

-510 QRYYYQKGAA
+510 QRYYFQKGAS
-520 EESLKYCKETKT
+520 EENLKYDKETKR
-532 AVGIL
+532 ASDIL
-537 RDRKAYNA
+537 RDRKAYDS
-545 ILTNVKSSKK
+545 ILSTSKKSSK

>member
-1 MGIKRNKIYAAM
+1 M
-13 IGLLAAVA
+13 IGLLVAVA
-21 PTSAWANKNAEVS
+21 PTSVMANKNAEVS
-34 RSLEIY
+34 RNLEIY

-50 YVDSFSVEKTVETGI
+50 YVDTFSVEKTVETGI
-65 DAMLN
+65 NAMLN

-78 IPEREMEDLK
+78 IPEREMDDLK
-88 FMTTGVYAGVGSV
+88 FMTTGTYAGVGSV
-101 ISQRDSLVIIQE
+101 ISQRDSLVMIQE
-113 VYEDSPSHKYGLKA
+113 VYENSPSHKYGLKA
-127 GDILVSVDGENV
+127 GDVLLSVDGEKV
-139 VGSTTSDVSKKLRG
+139 IGSTTSDVSKKLRG
-153 VAGTPV
+153 VAGTSV

-166 EAQREITLNIVRDNI
+166 DKEVTLNIVRDNI
-181 TVSSLPIAKNIG
+181 TISSLNLAKNIG
-193 NNVGYI
+193 DNIGYI
-199 LLTGFTTGTAD
+199 HLTGFTTGTAD
-210 LFKTELKKLKQSGIN
+210 LFKTELKKLKQSGIQG
-225 SLIIDLRSNPGGILS
+225 LIIDLRSNPGGILS

-260 SKVKEWDET
+260 SKIKEWDET
-269 FSTTKDPVDLDIP
+269 FSTTKDPVDLDMP

-287 NSESASAAEIV
+287 NGESASAAEIV

-303 DLDRAVIMGE
+303 DLDRAVILGE
-313 RTFGKGLVQTSRNL
+313 RTYGKGLVQTSRSL

-370 HEFTTKNGRIVKDG
+370 HEFKTKNGRIVKDG

-392 YSGDSVPAPIVYH
+392 YTGDSVPAQIVYQ
-405 LYSKNIIFDYC
+405 LYVKNIIFDYC
-416 TKWADS
+416 TKWAAE

-427 AVADFVFTDWQD
+427 SVQDFKFTDWQD
-439 FKDFVVKKDFSY
+439 FKNFVVSKDFSY

-464 RAKKDS
+464 KAKKDS
-470 TYEAAKP
+470 TYEAAKQ

-492 ELDKNKSEIIQL
+492 ELDKNKDEIIQL

-510 QRYYYQKGAA
+510 QRYYYQKGAS
-520 EESLKYCKETKT
+520 EESLKYDKETKR
-532 AVGIL
+532 ASDIL
-537 RDRKAYNA
+537 RNKNVYNA
-545 ILTNVKSSKK
+545 ILSTSKKSDK

>member
-21 PTSAWANKNAEVS
+21 PTSVMANKNAEVS
-34 RSLEIY
+34 RNLEIY

-50 YVDSFSVEKTVETGI
+50 YVDTFSVEKTVETGI
-65 DAMLN
+65 NAMLN

-78 IPEREMEDLK
+78 IPEREMDDLK
-88 FMTTGVYAGVGSV
+88 FMTTGTYAGVGSV
-101 ISQRDSLVIIQE
+101 ISQRDSLVMIQE
-113 VYEDSPSHKYGLKA
+113 VYENSPSHKYGLKA
-127 GDILVSVDGENV
+127 GDVLLSVDGEKV
-139 VGSTTSDVSKKLRG
+139 IGSTTSDVSKKLRG
-153 VAGTPV
+153 VAGTSV

-166 EAQREITLNIVRDNI
+166 DKEVTLNIVRDNI
-181 TVSSLPIAKNIG
+181 TISSLNLAKNIG
-193 NNVGYI
+193 DNIGYI
-199 LLTGFTTGTAD
+199 HLTGFTTGTAD
-210 LFKTELKKLKQSGIN
+210 LFKTELKKLKQSGIQG
-225 SLIIDLRSNPGGILS
+225 LIIDLRSNPGGILS

-260 SKVKEWDET
+260 SKIKEWDET
-269 FSTTKDPVDLDIP
+269 FSTTKDPVDLDMP

-287 NSESASAAEIV
+287 NGESASAAEIV

-303 DLDRAVIMGE
+303 DLDRAVILGE
-313 RTFGKGLVQTSRNL
+313 RTYGKGLVQTSRSL

-370 HEFTTKNGRIVKDG
+370 HEFKTKNGRIVKDG

-392 YSGDSVPAPIVYH
+392 YTGDSVPAQIVYQ
-405 LYSKNIIFDYC
+405 LYVKNIIFDYC
-416 TKWADS
+416 TKWAAE

-427 AVADFVFTDWQD
+427 SVQDFKFTDWQD
-439 FKDFVVKKDFSY
+439 FKNFVVSKDFSY

-464 RAKKDS
+464 KAKKDS
-470 TYEAAKP
+470 TYEAAKQ

-492 ELDKNKSEIIQL
+492 ELDKNKDEIIQL

-510 QRYYYQKGAA
+510 QRYYFQKGAS
-520 EESLKYCKETKT
+520 EESLKYDKETKR
-532 AVGIL
+532 ASDIL
-537 RDRKAYNA
+537 RNKNVYNA
-545 ILTNVKSSKK
+545 ILSTSKKSDK

>member
-21 PTSAWANKNAEVS
+21 PTSVMANKNAEVS
-34 RSLEIY
+34 RNLEIY

-50 YVDSFSVEKTVETGI
+50 YVDTFSVEKTVETGI
-65 DAMLN
+65 NAMLN

-78 IPEREMEDLK
+78 IPEREMDDLK
-88 FMTTGVYAGVGSV
+88 FMTTGTYAGVGSV
-101 ISQRDSLVIIQE
+101 ISQRDSLVMIQE
-113 VYEDSPSHKYGLKA
+113 VYENSPSHKYGLKA
-127 GDILVSVDGENV
+127 GDVLLSVDGEKV
-139 VGSTTSDVSKKLRG
+139 IGSTTSDVSKKLRG
-153 VAGTPV
+153 VAGTSV

-166 EAQREITLNIVRDNI
+166 DKEVTLNIVRDNI
-181 TVSSLPIAKNIG
+181 TISSLNLAKNIG
-193 NNVGYI
+193 DNIGYI
-199 LLTGFTTGTAD
+199 HLTGFTTGTAD
-210 LFKTELKKLKQSGIN
+210 LFKTELKKLKQSGIQG
-225 SLIIDLRSNPGGILS
+225 LIIDLRSNPGGILS

-260 SKVKEWDET
+260 SKIKEWDET
-269 FSTTKDPVDLDIP
+269 FSTTKDPVDLDMP

-287 NSESASAAEIV
+287 NGESASAAEIV

-303 DLDRAVIMGE
+303 DLDRAVILGE
-313 RTFGKGLVQTSRNL
+313 RTYGKGLVQTSRSL

-370 HEFTTKNGRIVKDG
+370 HEFKTKNGRIVKDG

-392 YSGDSVPAPIVYH
+392 YTGDSVPAQIVYQ
-405 LYSKNIIFDYC
+405 LYAKNIIFDYC
-416 TKWADS
+416 TKWAAE

-427 AVADFVFTDWQD
+427 SVQDFKFTDWQD
-439 FKDFVVKKDFSY
+439 FKNFVVSKDFSY

-464 RAKKDS
+464 KAKKDS
-470 TYEAAKP
+470 TYEAAKQ

-492 ELDKNKSEIIQL
+492 ELDKNKVEIIQL

-510 QRYYYQKGAA
+510 QRYYFQKGAS
-520 EESLKYCKETKT
+520 EESLKYDKETKR
-532 AVGIL
+532 ASDIL
-537 RDRKAYNA
+537 RNKNVYNA
-545 ILTNVKSSKK
+545 ILSTSKKSDK

>member
-21 PTSAWANKNAEVS
+21 PTSVMANKNAEVS
-34 RSLEIY
+34 RNLEIY

-50 YVDSFSVEKTVETGI
+50 YVDTFSVEKTVETGI
-65 DAMLN
+65 NAMLN

-78 IPEREMEDLK
+78 IPEREMDDLK
-88 FMTTGVYAGVGSV
+88 FMTTGTYAGVGSV
-101 ISQRDSLVIIQE
+101 ISQRDSLVMIQE
-113 VYEDSPSHKYGLKA
+113 VYENSPSHKYGLKA
-127 GDILVSVDGENV
+127 GDVLLRVDGEKV
-139 VGSTTSDVSKKLRG
+139 IGSTTSDVSKKLRG
-153 VAGTPV
+153 VAGTSV

-166 EAQREITLNIVRDNI
+166 DKEVTLNIVRDNI
-181 TVSSLPIAKNIG
+181 TISSLNLAKNIG
-193 NNVGYI
+193 DNIGYI
-199 LLTGFTTGTAD
+199 HLTGFTTGTAD
-210 LFKTELKKLKQSGIN
+210 LFKTELKKLKQSGIQG
-225 SLIIDLRSNPGGILS
+225 LIIDLRSNPGGILS

-260 SKVKEWDET
+260 SKIKEWDET
-269 FSTTKDPVDLDIP
+269 FSTTKDPVDLDMP

-287 NSESASAAEIV
+287 NGESASAAEIV

-303 DLDRAVIMGE
+303 DLDRAVILGE
-313 RTFGKGLVQTSRNL
+313 RTYGKGLVQTSRSL

-370 HEFTTKNGRIVKDG
+370 HEFKTKNGRIVKDG

-392 YSGDSVPAPIVYH
+392 YTGDSVPAQIVYQ
-405 LYSKNIIFDYC
+405 LYVKNIIFDYC
-416 TKWADS
+416 TKWAAE

-427 AVADFVFTDWQD
+427 SVQDFKFTDWQD
-439 FKDFVVKKDFSY
+439 FKNFVVSKDFSY

-464 RAKKDS
+464 KAKKDS
-470 TYEAAKP
+470 TYEAAKQ

-492 ELDKNKSEIIQL
+492 ELDKNKDEIIQL

-510 QRYYYQKGAA
+510 QRYYFQKGAS
-520 EESLKYCKETKT
+520 EENLKYDKETKR
-532 AVGIL
+532 ASDIL
-537 RDRKAYNA
+537 RNKNVYNA
-545 ILTNVKSSKK
+545 ILSTSKKSDK

>member
-21 PTSAWANKNAEVS
+21 PTSVMANKNAEVS
-34 RSLEIY
+34 RNLEIY

-50 YVDSFSVEKTVETGI
+50 YVDTFSVEKTVETGI
-65 DAMLN
+65 NAMLN

-78 IPEREMEDLK
+78 IPEREMDDLK
-88 FMTTGVYAGVGSV
+88 FMTTGTYAGVGSV
-101 ISQRDSLVIIQE
+101 ISQRDSLVMIQE
-113 VYEDSPSHKYGLKA
+113 VYENSPSHKYGLKA
-127 GDILVSVDGENV
+127 GDVLLSVDGEKV
-139 VGSTTSDVSKKLRG
+139 IGSTTSDVSKKLRG
-153 VAGTPV
+153 VAGTSV

-166 EAQREITLNIVRDNI
+166 DKEVTLNIVRDNI
-181 TVSSLPIAKNIG
+181 TISSLNLAKNIG
-193 NNVGYI
+193 DNIGYI
-199 LLTGFTTGTAD
+199 HLTGFTTGTAD
-210 LFKTELKKLKQSGIN
+210 LFKTELKKLKQSGIQG
-225 SLIIDLRSNPGGILS
+225 LIIDLRSNPGGILS

-269 FSTTKDPVDLDIP
+269 FSTTKDPVDLDMP

-287 NSESASAAEIV
+287 NGESASAAEIV

-303 DLDRAVIMGE
+303 DLDRAVILGE
-313 RTFGKGLVQTSRNL
+313 RTYGKGLVQTSRSL

-370 HEFTTKNGRIVKDG
+370 HEFKTKNGRIVKDG

-392 YSGDSVPAPIVYH
+392 YTGDSIPAQIVYQ
-405 LYSKNIIFDYC
+405 LYVKNIIFDYC
-416 TKWADS
+416 TKWVAE

-427 AVADFVFTDWQD
+427 SVQDFKFTDWQD
-439 FKDFVVKKDFSY
+439 FKNFVVSKDFSY

-464 RAKKDS
+464 KAKKDS
-470 TYEAAKP
+470 TYEAAKQ

-492 ELDKNKSEIIQL
+492 ELDKNKDEIIQL

-510 QRYYYQKGAA
+510 QRYYFQKGAS
-520 EESLKYCKETKT
+520 EESLKYDKETKR
-532 AVGIL
+532 ASDIL
-537 RDRKAYNA
+537 RNKNVYNA
-545 ILTNVKSSKK
+545 ILSTSKKSDK

>member
-13 IGLLAAVA
+13 IGLLAAVV
-21 PTSAWANKNAEVS
+21 PTSVLANKNAEVS
-34 RSLEIY
+34 RNLEIY

-50 YVDSFSVEKTVETGI
+50 YVDTFSVEKTVETGI
-65 DAMLN
+65 NAMLN

-78 IPEREMEDLK
+78 IPEREMDDLK
-88 FMTTGVYAGVGSV
+88 FMTTGTYAGVGSV

-113 VYEDSPSHKYGLKA
+113 VYENSPSHKYGLKA
-127 GDILVSVDGENV
+127 GDVILSVDGEKV

-153 VAGTPV
+153 VAGTSV
-159 KVVVKRG
+159 KVVVKRADK
-166 EAQREITLNIVRDNI
+166 EVTLNIVRDNI
-181 TVSSLPIAKNIG
+181 TISSVNLAKKIG
-193 NNVGYI
+193 EDIGYI
-199 LLTGFTTGTAD
+199 HLTGFTTGTAD
-210 LFKTELKKLKQSGIN
+210 IFKTELKRLKQSGIKG
-225 SLIIDLRSNPGGILS
+225 LIIDLRSNPGGILS

-269 FSTTKDPVDLDIP
+269 FSTTKDPVDLEIP

-287 NSESASAAEIV
+287 NGESASAAEIV

-303 DLDRAVIMGE
+303 DLDRAVILGE
-313 RTFGKGLVQTSRNL
+313 RTYGKGLVQTSRSL

-349 AIDYARTRENGKKFV
+349 AIDYARTREEGKKFV

-370 HEFTTKNGRIVKDG
+370 HEFKTKNGRIVKDG

-392 YSGDSVPAPIVYH
+392 YTGDSVPAQIVYQ
-405 LYSKNIIFDYC
+405 LYVKNIVFDYC
-416 TKWADS
+416 TKWAS
-422 HPTIP
+422 EHPTIP
-427 AVADFVFTDWQD
+427 SIQDFKFTDWQD
-439 FKDFVVKKDFSY
+439 FKNFVVSKDFSY

-464 RAKKDS
+464 KAKKDS
-470 TYEAAKP
+470 TYEAAKQ

-492 ELDKNKSEIIQL
+492 ELDKNKEDIIRL

-510 QRYYYQKGAA
+510 QRYYFQKGAS
-520 EESLKYCKETKT
+520 EENLKYDKETKK
-532 AVGIL
+532 ASDIL
-537 RDRKAYNA
+537 HDRKAYDA
-545 ILTNVKSSKK
+545 ILSTSKKSSK

>member
-13 IGLLAAVA
+13 IGLLVAVA
-21 PTSAWANKNAEVS
+21 PTSVMANKNAEVS
-34 RSLEIY
+34 RNLEIY

-50 YVDSFSVEKTVETGI
+50 YVDTFSVEKTVETGI
-65 DAMLN
+65 NAMLN

-78 IPEREMEDLK
+78 IPEREMDDLK
-88 FMTTGVYAGVGSV
+88 FMTTGTYAGVGSV
-101 ISQRDSLVIIQE
+101 ISQRDSLVMIQE
-113 VYEDSPSHKYGLKA
+113 VYENSPSHKYGLKA
-127 GDILVSVDGENV
+127 GDVLLSVDGEKV
-139 VGSTTSDVSKKLRG
+139 IGSTTSDVSKKLRG
-153 VAGTPV
+153 VAGTSV

-166 EAQREITLNIVRDNI
+166 DKEVTLNIVRDNI
-181 TVSSLPIAKNIG
+181 TISSLNLAKNIG
-193 NNVGYI
+193 DNIGYI
-199 LLTGFTTGTAD
+199 HLTGFTTGTAD
-210 LFKTELKKLKQSGIN
+210 LFKTELKKLKQSGIQG
-225 SLIIDLRSNPGGILS
+225 LIIDLRSNPGGILS

-260 SKVKEWDET
+260 SKIKEWDET
-269 FSTTKDPVDLDIP
+269 FSTTKDPVDLDMP

-287 NSESASAAEIV
+287 NGESASAAEIV

-303 DLDRAVIMGE
+303 DLDRAVILGE
-313 RTFGKGLVQTSRNL
+313 RTYGKGLVQTSRSL

-370 HEFTTKNGRIVKDG
+370 HEFKTKNGRIVKDG

-392 YSGDSVPAPIVYH
+392 YTGDSVPAQIVYQ
-405 LYSKNIIFDYC
+405 LYVKNIIFDYC
-416 TKWADS
+416 TKWAAE

-427 AVADFVFTDWQD
+427 SVQDFKFTDWQD
-439 FKDFVVKKDFSY
+439 FKNFVVSKDFSY

-464 RAKKDS
+464 KAKKDS
-470 TYEAAKP
+470 TYEAAKQ

-492 ELDKNKSEIIQL
+492 ELDKNKDEIIQL
-504 ISTDLA
+504 ISTGLA
-510 QRYYYQKGAA
+510 QRYYYQKGAS
-520 EESLKYCKETKT
+520 EESLKYDKETKR
-532 AVGIL
+532 ASDIL
-537 RDRKAYNA
+537 RNKNVYNA
-545 ILTNVKSSKK
+545 ILSTSKKSDK

>member
-21 PTSAWANKNAEVS
+21 PTSVMANKNAEVS
-34 RSLEIY
+34 RNLEIY

-50 YVDSFSVEKTVETGI
+50 YVDTFSVEKTVETGI
-65 DAMLN
+65 NAMLN

-78 IPEREMEDLK
+78 IPEREMDDLK
-88 FMTTGVYAGVGSV
+88 FMTTGTYAGVGSV
-101 ISQRDSLVIIQE
+101 ISQRDSLVMIQE
-113 VYEDSPSHKYGLKA
+113 VYENSPSHKYGLKA
-127 GDILVSVDGENV
+127 GDVLLSVDGEKV
-139 VGSTTSDVSKKLRG
+139 IGSTTSDVSKKLRG
-153 VAGTPV
+153 VAGTSV

-166 EAQREITLNIVRDNI
+166 DKEVTLNIVRDNI
-181 TVSSLPIAKNIG
+181 TISSLNLAKNIG
-193 NNVGYI
+193 DNIGYI
-199 LLTGFTTGTAD
+199 HLTGFTTGTAD
-210 LFKTELKKLKQSGIN
+210 LFKTELKKLKQSGIQG
-225 SLIIDLRSNPGGILS
+225 LIIDLRSNPGGILS

-260 SKVKEWDET
+260 SKIKEWDET
-269 FSTTKDPVDLDIP
+269 FSTTKDPVDLDMP

-287 NSESASAAEIV
+287 NGESASAAEIV

-303 DLDRAVIMGE
+303 DLDRAVILGE
-313 RTFGKGLVQTSRNL
+313 RTYGKGLVQTSRSL

-370 HEFTTKNGRIVKDG
+370 HEFKTKNGRIVKDG

-392 YSGDSVPAPIVYH
+392 YTGDSVPAQIVYQ
-405 LYSKNIIFDYC
+405 LYAKNIIFDYC
-416 TKWADS
+416 TKWAAE

-427 AVADFVFTDWQD
+427 SVSEFKFTDWQD
-439 FKDFVVKKDFSY
+439 FKNFVVSKDFSY
-451 KTEKE
+451 KTDKE

-464 RAKKDS
+464 KAKKDS
-470 TYEAAKP
+470 TYEAAKQ

-492 ELDKNKSEIIQL
+492 ELDKNKDEIIQL

-510 QRYYYQKGAA
+510 QRYYFQKGAS
-520 EESLKYCKETKT
+520 EESLKYDKETKR
-532 AVGIL
+532 ASNIL
-537 RDRKAYNA
+537 RNKNVYNA
-545 ILTNVKSSKK
+545 ILSTSKKSDK

>member
-1 MGIKRNKIYAAM
+1 MGLKRNIYAAM
-13 IGLLAAVA
+13 VGLLAAVS
-21 PTSAWANKNAEVS
+21 PTSVLANKNAEVS
-34 RSLEIY
+34 RNLEIY

-50 YVDSFSVEKTVETGI
+50 YVDTFSVEKTVETGI

-78 IPEREMEDLK
+78 IPEREMDDLK
-88 FMTTGVYAGVGSV
+88 FMTTGTYAGVGSV
-101 ISQRDSLVIIQE
+101 ISQRDSLVVIQE
-113 VYEDSPSHKYGLKA
+113 VYENSPSHKYGLKA
-127 GDILVSVDGENV
+127 GDVILSVDGEKA

-153 VAGTPV
+153 VAGTSV
-159 KVVVKRG
+159 KVVVKRADK
-166 EAQREITLNIVRDNI
+166 EVTLNIVRDNI
-181 TVSSLPIAKNIG
+181 TISSVNLAKNIG
-193 NNVGYI
+193 DNIGYI
-199 LLTGFTTGTAD
+199 HLTGFTTGTAD
-210 LFKTELKKLKQSGIN
+210 QFKTELKRLKQSGIKG
-225 SLIIDLRSNPGGILS
+225 LIIDLRSNPGGILS

-287 NSESASAAEIV
+287 NGESASAAEIV

-303 DLDRAVIMGE
+303 DLDRAVILGE
-313 RTFGKGLVQTSRNL
+313 RTYGKGLVQTSRSL

-349 AIDYARTRENGKKFV
+349 AIDYARTREQGKKFV

-370 HEFTTKNGRIVKDG
+370 HEFKTKKGRIVKDG

-392 YSGDSVPAPIVYH
+392 YTGDSIPAQIVYQ
-405 LYSKNIIFDYC
+405 LFVKNIIFDYC
-416 TKWADS
+416 TKWAS
-422 HPTIP
+422 EHPTIP
-427 AVADFVFTDWQD
+427 SVSEFKFTDWQD
-439 FKDFVVKKDFSY
+439 FKNFVVSKDFSY
-451 KTEKE
+451 KTDKE

-464 RAKKDS
+464 KAKKDS
-470 TYEAAKP
+470 TYEAAKQ

-492 ELDKNKSEIIQL
+492 ELDNNKEEIIRL

-510 QRYYYQKGAA
+510 QRYYFQKGAS
-520 EESLKYCKETKT
+520 EENLKYDKETKR
-532 AVGIL
+532 ASDIL
-537 RDRKAYNA
+537 RDRKAYDS
-545 ILTNVKSSKK
+545 ILSTSKKSSK

>member
-21 PTSAWANKNAEVS
+21 PTSVMANKNAEVS
-34 RSLEIY
+34 RNLEIY

-50 YVDSFSVEKTVETGI
+50 YVDTFSVEKTVETGI
-65 DAMLN
+65 NAMLN

-78 IPEREMEDLK
+78 IPEREMDDLK
-88 FMTTGVYAGVGSV
+88 FMTTGTYAGVGSV
-101 ISQRDSLVIIQE
+101 ISQRDSLVMIQE
-113 VYEDSPSHKYGLKA
+113 VYENSPSHKYGLKA
-127 GDILVSVDGENV
+127 GDVLLRVDGEKV
-139 VGSTTSDVSKKLRG
+139 IGSTTSDVSKKLRG
-153 VAGTPV
+153 VAGTSV

-166 EAQREITLNIVRDNI
+166 DKEVTLNIVRDNI
-181 TVSSLPIAKNIG
+181 TISSLNLAKNIG
-193 NNVGYI
+193 DNIGYI
-199 LLTGFTTGTAD
+199 HLTGFTTGTAD
-210 LFKTELKKLKQSGIN
+210 LFKTELKKLKQSGIQG
-225 SLIIDLRSNPGGILS
+225 LIIDLRSNPGGILS

-260 SKVKEWDET
+260 SKIKEWDET
-269 FSTTKDPVDLDIP
+269 FSTTKDPVDLDMP

-287 NSESASAAEIV
+287 NGESASAAEIV

-303 DLDRAVIMGE
+303 DLDRAVILGE
-313 RTFGKGLVQTSRNL
+313 RTYGKGLVQTSRSL

-349 AIDYARTRENGKKFV
+349 AIDYARTREEGKKFV

-370 HEFTTKNGRIVKDG
+370 HEFKTKNGRIVKDG

-392 YSGDSVPAPIVYH
+392 YTGDSVPAQIVYQ
-405 LYSKNIIFDYC
+405 LYVKNIIFDYC
-416 TKWADS
+416 TKWAAE

-427 AVADFVFTDWQD
+427 SVQDFKFTDWQD
-439 FKDFVVKKDFSY
+439 FKNFVVSKDFSY

-464 RAKKDS
+464 KAKKDS
-470 TYEAAKP
+470 TYEAAKQ

-492 ELDKNKSEIIQL
+492 ELDKNKDEIIQL

-510 QRYYYQKGAA
+510 QRYYYQKGAS
-520 EESLKYCKETKT
+520 EESLKYDKETKR
-532 AVGIL
+532 ASDIL
-537 RDRKAYNA
+537 RNKNVYNA
-545 ILTNVKSSKK
+545 ILSTSKKSDK